1 MAEITV
7 RVLDE
12 SEWRLYSDLRLR
24 ALEESP
30 ESFSAQLAD
39 EVDHDEQF
47 WRGRMDRYHQL
58 LAERDGRPQGI
69 ASLGPYAAE
78 PSAGEI
84 FGLYVVPEA
93 RSTGV
98 SWRLVEAARSPG
110 ERRGPSAAVLL
121 GGHRQWARDRFR
133 EELRVP
139 LYRCPPPIPRV

>member
-1 MAEITV
+1 MEITV
-7 RVLDE
+7 RVLDG
-12 SEWRLYSDLRLR
+12 SEWRLYRDVRLR

-30 ESFSAQLAD
+30 ASFSAQLAD
-39 EVDHDEQF
+39 EVDQDAQF
-47 WRGRMDRYHQL
+47 WRDRMNRYHQL

-98 SWRLVEAARSPG
+98 LATRRGSRSPS
-110 ERRGPSAAVLL
+110 EPRGASAAALL
-121 GGHRQWARDRFR
+121 GGRRQWARDRCR

-139 LYRCPPPIPRV
+139 LYWRPPPIPAV

>member
-12 SEWRLYSDLRLR
+12 SEWRLYRDLRLR

-98 SWRLVEAARSPG
+98 SWRLVEAAAALASG
-110 ERRGPSAAVLL
+110 E
-121 GGHRQWARDRFR
+121 GHRQLYYWVGIDNGRAIGFAKNFGF
-133 EELRVP
+133 P